1 MVRVRAS
8 QLARERGDKVIR
20 LSDLRQ
26 VNSLLYLYFFLFA
39 VYYSASHILC
49 LMLCVWFFCWRILSW
64 RSLIWSD
71 LLGHFISYIKSKD
84 ISEIYFVHEM
94 SNLWNLWNVLSIK
107 CLLFEKCIWK
117 LLFMQCQINKMF
129 GRIVSENEMFWID
142 VKTLT

>member
-1 MVRVRAS
+1 MEASEAFNKMVRVRAS

-26 VNSLLYLYFFLFA
+26 VNSLLYLYFFLF
-39 VYYSASHILC
+39 VFTILLIIFCVFDVVC
-49 LMLCVWFFCWRILSW
+49 LVFFCWRILSW

-107 CLLFEKCIWK
+107 CLLFKKCIWK
-117 LLFMQCQINKMF
+117 LLFMQCQIN
-129 GRIVSENEMFWID
+129 
-142 VKTLT
+142 

>member
-1 MVRVRAS
+1 MEASEAFNKMVRVRAS

-49 LMLCVWFFCWRILSW
+49 VWCCVFGFFCWRILSW

-94 SNLWNLWNVLSIK
+94 SNLWNLWNDLSIK
-107 CLLFEKCIWK
+107 CLLFEKCIWNF
-117 LLFMQCQINKMF
+117 LFMQCQIN
-129 GRIVSENEMFWID
+129 
-142 VKTLT
+142 